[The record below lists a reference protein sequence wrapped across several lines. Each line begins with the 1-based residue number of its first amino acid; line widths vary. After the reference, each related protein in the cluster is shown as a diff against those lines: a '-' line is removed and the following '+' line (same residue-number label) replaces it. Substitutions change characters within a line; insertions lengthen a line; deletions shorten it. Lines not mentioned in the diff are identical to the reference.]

1 MALDLRWKSFTS
13 LRRIRDRPE
22 SAVDELCWSPI
33 IEDDAA
39 SRSFASF
46 GFQMTTVFSSPKF
59 RVVCFREPGRRRSDQ
74 TRENRFAK
82 MDIESSQEKRKE
94 QRDSRRPWIQCW
106 FGNGRR
112 GRGGVGPPVRRS
124 LRDKRTRAATDDEWM
139 KPNEA
144 VLGEERRL
152 GQAAAIAMQTTWG
165 LVDSFRSIRSIS
177 IIAAKWKRMAEIPM
191 SLVDR
196 WMAPTLLAAY
206 CRFSSLFFL
215 QCLTL
220 Y

>member
-59 RVVCFREPGRRRSDQ
+59 RVVFFRELGRRRSDQ

-112 GRGGVGPPVRRS
+112 GRGGGRATGSAISTGQTNASGNGWRMNETERSRSGWGAPIGSGCGHCHANDLGPRWFFPIDKIDLHNSRQMKTNGRDPDVIGRSMDGTNVVGS
-124 LRDKRTRAATDDEWM
+124 
-139 KPNEA
+139 
-144 VLGEERRL
+144 VL
-152 GQAAAIAMQTTWG
+152 
-165 LVDSFRSIRSIS
+165 
-177 IIAAKWKRMAEIPM
+177 
-191 SLVDR
+191 
-196 WMAPTLLAAY
+196 
-206 CRFSSLFFL
+206 
-215 QCLTL
+215 
-220 Y
+220 